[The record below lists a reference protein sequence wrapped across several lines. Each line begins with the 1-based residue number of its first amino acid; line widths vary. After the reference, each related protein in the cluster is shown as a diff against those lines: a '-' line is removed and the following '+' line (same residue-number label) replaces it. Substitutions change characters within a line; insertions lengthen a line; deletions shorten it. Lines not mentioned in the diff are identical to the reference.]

1 MKFEYNAVAE
11 VVVEHRALNI
21 GDVLVL
27 EQPYET
33 MKQGDKALV
42 IDIDKENEVRWY
54 LFENGVIHDGGG
66 LVSRFPPVLEIGEI
80 KNVM

>member
-1 MKFEYNAVAE
+1 
-11 VVVEHRALNI
+11 
-21 GDVLVL
+21 
-27 EQPYET
+27 